1 LRTVVHNNIERV
13 LTDFVKD
20 AGMINVHVGPREW
33 DADME
38 GSDDHADDNHRR
50 PDIVCTRPL
59 TSQWYVLDERSPTGE
74 GL

>member
-1 LRTVVHNNIERV
+1 
-13 LTDFVKD
+13 
-20 AGMINVHVGPREW
+20 MINVHVGPREW